1 MCRLNG
7 RLLARNVLNG
17 LLGGLCSK
25 RARPAQHVVRVLP
38 AARDAANA
46 DVAVPGLVR
55 QLRFSVL
62 DGWAR
67 EARPTAVDVAR
78 AGAGGE
84 DLEMEAG
91 LAVPL
96 GADGNPGVSAAEQ
109 GDTRAAVQPGSG
121 DEGRQVRWAYRRT
134 WPKAAGGQWAV
145 AEVRIRWVVV
155 QSGAREDGVVLCLPP
170 GTVARAFVLALSH
183 CTLAAL

>member
-25 RARPAQHVVRVLP
+25 RERLARHLVRVLP
-38 AARDAANA
+38 AARDTTDA
-46 DVAVPGLVR
+46 DVSVQGLVR

-67 EARPTAVDVAR
+67 EARPPAVDAES
-78 AGAGGE
+78 AGAGVEGL
-84 DLEMEAG
+84 DMEAR
-91 LAVPL
+91 LTVPL
-96 GADGNPGVSAAEQ
+96 DEDGNSGVSAAAQ
-109 GDTRAAVQPGSG
+109 GDTRAAGEPGSG

-145 AEVRIRWVVV
+145 AEVRVRWVVL
-155 QSGAREDGVVLCLPP
+155 QSSAR
-170 GTVARAFVLALSH
+170 
-183 CTLAAL
+183 